1 MQRRTLVGAA
11 LAALTGDA
19 AIVSAQTFP
28 AQPIHIVVPFPPG
41 GGTDALARAIQEPMQ
56 RSLGGTII
64 IDNKGG
70 GGGSIAHE
78 FVAKQPA
85 DGHWMVVG
93 ANNLPL
99 YPHIVAKLGFDA
111 KTAFVPVGFIAKQE
125 SVLVGSADA
134 PWADLKAI
142 IAAAKAAPGSVQ
154 YGTAG
159 LTTPM
164 HLSAEQF
171 AMLNGIKLTHVPFR
185 GTGPLVTDLLG
196 GHIKLG
202 MSSITSVAPQIA
214 AGKLKPYAMASLE
227 RSALAPTIPTFKEL
241 GAGDVDGTIV
251 YTLLAPAGTPP
262 AVVTK
267 LNEAL
272 NAAVATPEA
281 KADLAKRGF
290 VAMGGTPQQL
300 GDWLKVQEPIWVPVL
315 KAAGNYHRIKE
326 RRVLR
331 SASHSAASPSMSCSD
346 RADNSRRYP
355 PACPV
360 RRSTRHRSWPRWR
373 PALPPAA

>member
-1 MQRRTLVGAA
+1 MSVHRRVFVASLGA
-11 LAALTGDA
+11 LAASGSTA
-19 AIVSAQTFP
+19 WAQAFP
-28 AQPIHIVVPFPPG
+28 SQPVHVVVPFPPG

-64 IDNKGG
+64 VDNKGG
-70 GGGSIAHE
+70 GGGNIAHD

-85 DGHWMVVG
+85 DGHWMVVS

-99 YPHIVAKLGFDA
+99 YPYIVAKLGYDP
-111 KTAFVPVGFIAKQE
+111 KTAFIPIGFIAKQE

-164 HLSAEQF
+164 HLSTEQF
-171 AMLNGIKLTHVPFR
+171 AMLNGLKLTHVPFR

-227 RSALAPTIPTFKEL
+227 RSSVAPDIPTFKEL

-262 AVVTK
+262 AVVAK
-267 LNEAL
+267 LNKAL
-272 NAAVATPEA
+272 NDAVSTPEG
-281 KADLAKRGF
+281 KDDLKKRGF

-300 GDWLKVQEPIWVPVL
+300 GDWLKIQEPIWVPVL
-315 KAAGNYHRIKE
+315 QAAGIKPE
-326 RRVLR
+326 
-331 SASHSAASPSMSCSD
+331 
-346 RADNSRRYP
+346 
-355 PACPV
+355 
-360 RRSTRHRSWPRWR
+360 
-373 PALPPAA
+373 

>member
-1 MQRRTLVGAA
+1 MIQRRTVLKLPLAA
-11 LAALTGDA
+11 LAAGGVPA
-19 AIVSAQTFP
+19 AQAQTFP
-28 AQPIHIVVPFPPG
+28 SQPVHIVVPFPPG

-56 RSLGGTII
+56 KALGGTGAGTVIV
-64 IDNKGG
+64 DNKGG

-85 DGHWMVVG
+85 DGHWMVVS

-111 KTAFVPVGFIAKQE
+111 KTAFVPIGFIAKQE
-125 SVLVGSADA
+125 SVLVGSLDA
-134 PWADLKAI
+134 PWPDLKAI

-164 HLSAEQF
+164 HLSTEQF
-171 AMLNGIKLTHVPFR
+171 AMLNGIRLTHVPFR

-214 AGKLKPYAMASLE
+214 AGKLKAYAMASLE
-227 RSALAPTIPTFKEL
+227 RSSVAPTMPTFKEL

-262 AVVTK
+262 AVIAR

-272 NAAVATPEA
+272 NAAVATPEQ

-300 GDWLKVQEPIWVPVL
+300 ADWLKVQEPIWVPVL
-315 KAAGNYHRIKE
+315 QAAGIKPE
-326 RRVLR
+326 
-331 SASHSAASPSMSCSD
+331 
-346 RADNSRRYP
+346 
-355 PACPV
+355 
-360 RRSTRHRSWPRWR
+360 
-373 PALPPAA
+373 

>member
-1 MQRRTLVGAA
+1 MRKSAHQSILSRRHVLRLPAAAAIATAA
-11 LAALTGDA
+11 LPAW
-19 AIVSAQTFP
+19 AQSFP
-28 AQPIHIVVPFPPG
+28 SQPVHIVVPFPPG
-41 GGTDALARAIQEPMQ
+41 GGTDALARAVQEPMQ
-56 RSLGGTII
+56 KALGGTVI

-85 DGHWMVVG
+85 DGHWMVVS

-111 KTAFVPVGFIAKQE
+111 KTAFVPIGFIAKQE
-125 SVLVGSADA
+125 SVLVGSLDA
-134 PWADLKAI
+134 PWPDLKAI

-164 HLSAEQF
+164 HLSTEQF
-171 AMLNGIKLTHVPFR
+171 AMLNGLKLTHVPFR

-227 RSALAPTIPTFKEL
+227 RSSVAPTIPTFKEL

-262 AVVTK
+262 ATVAR
-267 LNEAL
+267 LNQAL
-272 NAAVATPEA
+272 NAAVATPSQKE
-281 KADLAKRGF
+281 DLAKRGF
-290 VAMGGTPQQL
+290 VAMGGTPEQL
-300 GDWLKVQEPIWVPVL
+300 ADWLKLQEQIWVPVL
-315 KAAGNYHRIKE
+315 QAAGIKPE
-326 RRVLR
+326 
-331 SASHSAASPSMSCSD
+331 
-346 RADNSRRYP
+346 
-355 PACPV
+355 
-360 RRSTRHRSWPRWR
+360 
-373 PALPPAA
+373 

>member
-11 LAALTGDA
+11 LSALTGDA

-70 GGGSIAHE
+70 GGGNIAHE

-85 DGHWMVVG
+85 DGHWMIVSS
-93 ANNLPL
+93 NNLVL
-99 YPHIVAKLGFDA
+99 YPYIVAKLGYDPQS
-111 KTAFVPVGFIAKQE
+111 AFVPIGFIAKQE

-134 PWADLKAI
+134 PWPNLAAI

-164 HLSAEQF
+164 HLSTEQF
-171 AMLNGIKLTHVPFR
+171 AMLNGLKLTHVPFR

-202 MSSITSVAPQIA
+202 MSSITSVAAQIV

-227 RSALAPTIPTFKEL
+227 RSSVAPDIPTFKEL
-241 GAGDVDGTIV
+241 DAGDVDGTIV
-251 YTLLAPAGTPP
+251 YALLAPAGTPQV
-262 AVVTK
+262 AI
-267 LNEAL
+267 ARL
-272 NAAVATPEA
+272 NAAVNDAVSTPDGKE
-281 KADLAKRGF
+281 DLRKRGF

-300 GDWLKVQEPIWVPVL
+300 GDWLKTQAAIWVPVL
-315 KAAGNYHRIKE
+315 QAPGIKPE
-326 RRVLR
+326 
-331 SASHSAASPSMSCSD
+331 
-346 RADNSRRYP
+346 
-355 PACPV
+355 
-360 RRSTRHRSWPRWR
+360 
-373 PALPPAA
+373 

>member
-64 IDNKGG
+64 IDNKSG

-134 PWADLKAI
+134 PWTDLKAI

-315 KAAGNYHRIKE
+315 QAAGIKPE
-326 RRVLR
+326 
-331 SASHSAASPSMSCSD
+331 
-346 RADNSRRYP
+346 
-355 PACPV
+355 
-360 RRSTRHRSWPRWR
+360 
-373 PALPPAA
+373 

>member
-1 MQRRTLVGAA
+1 MIPRRTILKLPLAA
-11 LAALTGDA
+11 LAAGGGPA
-19 AIVSAQTFP
+19 AQGQTFP
-28 AQPIHIVVPFPPG
+28 SQPVHIVVPFPPG

-56 RSLGGTII
+56 KALGGTGAGTVIV
-64 IDNKGG
+64 DNKGG

-85 DGHWMVVG
+85 DGHWMVVS

-111 KTAFVPVGFIAKQE
+111 KTAFVPIGFIAKQE
-125 SVLVGSADA
+125 SVLVGSLDA
-134 PWADLKAI
+134 PWPDLKAI
-142 IAAAKAAPGSVQ
+142 IAAARAAPGSVQ

-164 HLSAEQF
+164 HLSTEQF
-171 AMLNGIKLTHVPFR
+171 AMLNGIRLTHVPFR

-214 AGKLKPYAMASLE
+214 AGKLKAYAMASLE
-227 RSALAPTIPTFKEL
+227 RSSVAPTIPTFKEL

-251 YTLLAPAGTPP
+251 YTLLAPAGTPL
-262 AVVTK
+262 AVIER

-272 NAAVATPEA
+272 NAAVATPEQ

-300 GDWLKVQEPIWVPVL
+300 ADWLKVQEPIWVPVL
-315 KAAGNYHRIKE
+315 QAAGIKPE
-326 RRVLR
+326 
-331 SASHSAASPSMSCSD
+331 
-346 RADNSRRYP
+346 
-355 PACPV
+355 
-360 RRSTRHRSWPRWR
+360 
-373 PALPPAA
+373 

>member
-1 MQRRTLVGAA
+1 MLKRRHA
-11 LAALTGDA
+11 LAGALLTVAGVSSRTA
-19 AIVSAQTFP
+19 AQSFP
-28 AQPIHIVVPFPPG
+28 TQPVHVVVPFPPG

-56 RSLGGTII
+56 KALGGTIVV
-64 IDNKGG
+64 DNKGG
-70 GGGSIAHE
+70 GGGSIAHD

-85 DGHWMVVG
+85 DGHWIVVG

-99 YPHIVAKLGFDA
+99 YPYTVARLGFDA
-111 KTAFVPVGFIAKQE
+111 KTAFAPVGFIAKQE

-142 IAAAKAAPGSVQ
+142 MAAAKAAPGSVQ

-164 HLSAEQF
+164 HLSTEQW
-171 AMLNGIKLTHVPFR
+171 AMMNGLKLTHVPFR

-202 MSSITSVAPQIA
+202 MSSITSVAGHIA

-227 RSALAPTIPTFKEL
+227 RSSVAPAIPTFKEL

-251 YTLLAPAGTPP
+251 YTLLVPAATPAP
-262 AVVTK
+262 VVAK
-267 LNEAL
+267 LNAAL
-272 NAAVATPEA
+272 NAAVSTPEG
-281 KADLAKRGF
+281 KEDLKKRGF

-315 KAAGNYHRIKE
+315 KHAGVKPE
-326 RRVLR
+326 
-331 SASHSAASPSMSCSD
+331 
-346 RADNSRRYP
+346 
-355 PACPV
+355 
-360 RRSTRHRSWPRWR
+360 
-373 PALPPAA
+373 

>member
-1 MQRRTLVGAA
+1 MKRRTLILAS
-11 LAALTGDA
+11 LAASA
-19 AIVSAQTFP
+19 AGGAGAQQTFP
-28 AQPIHIVVPFPPG
+28 SQPIKVVVPYPPG

-56 RSLGGTII
+56 KSLGGTII

-70 GGGSIAHE
+70 GGGNIAHD
-78 FVAKQPA
+78 FVANQPA
-85 DGHWMVVG
+85 DGHWMVVS

-99 YPHIVAKLGFDA
+99 YPYIVAKLGYDP

-134 PWADLKAI
+134 PWPDLKAI

-164 HLSAEQF
+164 HLSTEQF

-185 GTGPLVTDLLG
+185 GTGPLVSDLLG

-227 RSALAPTIPTFKEL
+227 RSSVAPEIPTFKEL

-262 AVVTK
+262 AVVAK
-267 LNEAL
+267 LNKAL
-272 NAAVATPEA
+272 NDAVSTPEG
-281 KADLAKRGF
+281 KEDLKKRGF

-300 GDWLKVQEPIWVPVL
+300 GDWLKIQEPIWVPVL
-315 KAAGNYHRIKE
+315 QAAGIKPE
-326 RRVLR
+326 
-331 SASHSAASPSMSCSD
+331 
-346 RADNSRRYP
+346 
-355 PACPV
+355 
-360 RRSTRHRSWPRWR
+360 
-373 PALPPAA
+373 

>member
-1 MQRRTLVGAA
+1 MIHRRSVFKLP
-11 LAALTGDA
+11 LAAVA
-19 AIVSAQTFP
+19 AGGISAAQAQTFP
-28 AQPIHIVVPFPPG
+28 SQPVHIVVPFPPG

-56 RSLGGTII
+56 KALGGVGGGTVIV
-64 IDNKGG
+64 DNKGG

-85 DGHWMVVG
+85 DGHWMVVS

-111 KTAFVPVGFIAKQE
+111 KTAFVPIGFIAKQE
-125 SVLVGSADA
+125 SVLVGSLDA
-134 PWADLKAI
+134 PWPDLKAI

-164 HLSAEQF
+164 HLSTEQF

-227 RSALAPTIPTFKEL
+227 RSSVAPTIPTFKEL

-262 AVVTK
+262 AVVAR
-267 LNEAL
+267 LNQAL
-272 NAAVATPEA
+272 NAAVATPEQ

-290 VAMGGTPQQL
+290 VAMGGTPEQL
-300 GDWLKVQEPIWVPVL
+300 ADWLKVQEPIWVPVL
-315 KAAGNYHRIKE
+315 QAAGIKPE
-326 RRVLR
+326 
-331 SASHSAASPSMSCSD
+331 
-346 RADNSRRYP
+346 
-355 PACPV
+355 
-360 RRSTRHRSWPRWR
+360 
-373 PALPPAA
+373 

>member
-1 MQRRTLVGAA
+1 MRVNRRAVVASLGAF
-11 LAALTGDA
+11 AASVPVA
-19 AIVSAQTFP
+19 WAQGFP
-28 AQPIHIVVPFPPG
+28 SQPMHLVVPFPPG

-70 GGGSIAHE
+70 GGGNIAHE
-78 FVAKQPA
+78 FVANQHA
-85 DGHWMVVG
+85 DGHCMVVSS
-93 ANNLPL
+93 NNLPL
-99 YPHIVAKLGFDA
+99 NPYIAAKLGFDPR
-111 KTAFVPVGFIAKQE
+111 TAFAPIGFIAKQE

-142 IAAAKAAPGSVQ
+142 IAAARAAPGSVQ

-164 HLSAEQF
+164 HLSTEQF

-185 GTGPLVTDLLG
+185 GTGPLVSDLLG

-227 RSALAPTIPTFKEL
+227 RSSVAPDIPTFKEL
-241 GAGDVDGTIV
+241 GAGDVDGTIA

-262 AVVTK
+262 AVIAK
-267 LNEAL
+267 LNKAL
-272 NAAVATPEA
+272 NDAVSTPEA
-281 KADLAKRGF
+281 KEDLRKRGF

-300 GDWLKVQEPIWVPVL
+300 ADWLKIQEPIWVPVL
-315 KAAGNYHRIKE
+315 QAAGIKPE
-326 RRVLR
+326 
-331 SASHSAASPSMSCSD
+331 
-346 RADNSRRYP
+346 
-355 PACPV
+355 
-360 RRSTRHRSWPRWR
+360 
-373 PALPPAA
+373 

>member
-1 MQRRTLVGAA
+1 MNTRRSLLLLP
-11 LAALTGDA
+11 LAATA
-19 AIVSAQTFP
+19 AGGFPAKAQTFP
-28 AQPIHIVVPFPPG
+28 SQPVHVVVPFPPG
-41 GGTDALARAIQEPMQ
+41 GGTDALVRAIQEPMQ
-56 RSLGGTII
+56 KALGGTII
-64 IDNKGG
+64 VDNKGG

-85 DGHWMVVG
+85 DGHWMVVS

-99 YPHIVAKLGFDA
+99 YPYIIAKLGFDA
-111 KTAFVPVGFIAKQE
+111 KTAFVPIGFIAKQE

-164 HLSAEQF
+164 HLSTEQF
-171 AMLNGIKLTHVPFR
+171 AMLNGLKLTHVPFR

-227 RSALAPTIPTFKEL
+227 RSSVAPNIPTFKEL

-262 AVVTK
+262 AVVAK
-267 LNEAL
+267 LNKAL
-272 NAAVATPEA
+272 NDAVSTAEG
-281 KADLAKRGF
+281 KEDLKKRGF

-300 GDWLKVQEPIWVPVL
+300 GDWLKIQEPIWVPVL
-315 KAAGNYHRIKE
+315 QAAGIKPE
-326 RRVLR
+326 
-331 SASHSAASPSMSCSD
+331 
-346 RADNSRRYP
+346 
-355 PACPV
+355 
-360 RRSTRHRSWPRWR
+360 
-373 PALPPAA
+373 

>member
-1 MQRRTLVGAA
+1 MIQRRTVLKLPLAA
-11 LAALTGDA
+11 LAAGGVPA
-19 AIVSAQTFP
+19 AQAQTFP
-28 AQPIHIVVPFPPG
+28 SQPVHIVVPFPPG

-56 RSLGGTII
+56 KALGGTGAGTVIV
-64 IDNKGG
+64 DNKGG

-85 DGHWMVVG
+85 DGHWMVVS

-111 KTAFVPVGFIAKQE
+111 KTAFVPIGFIAKQE
-125 SVLVGSADA
+125 SVLVGSLDA
-134 PWADLKAI
+134 PWPDLKAI
-142 IAAAKAAPGSVQ
+142 IAAARAAPGSVQ

-164 HLSAEQF
+164 HLSTEQF
-171 AMLNGIKLTHVPFR
+171 AMLNGIRLTHVPFR

-214 AGKLKPYAMASLE
+214 AGKLKAYAMASLE
-227 RSALAPTIPTFKEL
+227 RSSVAPTIPTFKEL

-251 YTLLAPAGTPP
+251 YTLLAPAGTPL
-262 AVVTK
+262 AVIER

-272 NAAVATPEA
+272 NAAVATPEQ

-300 GDWLKVQEPIWVPVL
+300 ADWLKVQEPIWVPVL
-315 KAAGNYHRIKE
+315 QAAGIKPE
-326 RRVLR
+326 
-331 SASHSAASPSMSCSD
+331 
-346 RADNSRRYP
+346 
-355 PACPV
+355 
-360 RRSTRHRSWPRWR
+360 
-373 PALPPAA
+373 

>member
-1 MQRRTLVGAA
+1 MNTRRSLLLLP
-11 LAALTGDA
+11 LAAA
-19 AIVSAQTFP
+19 AAGGLPVYAQTFP
-28 AQPIHIVVPFPPG
+28 SQPVHIVVPFPPG
-41 GGTDALARAIQEPMQ
+41 GGTDALARAVQEPMQ
-56 RSLGGTII
+56 RSLGGTVI

-70 GGGSIAHE
+70 GGGNIAHD
-78 FVAKQPA
+78 FVANQPA
-85 DGHWMVVG
+85 DGHWMVVS

-99 YPHIVAKLGFDA
+99 YPYIVAKLGYDP
-111 KTAFVPVGFIAKQE
+111 KTAFVPIGFIAKQE

-134 PWADLKAI
+134 PWPDLKAI

-164 HLSAEQF
+164 HLSTEQF
-171 AMLNGIKLTHVPFR
+171 AMMNGLKLTHVPFR
-185 GTGPLVTDLLG
+185 GTGPLVSDLLG

-227 RSALAPTIPTFKEL
+227 RSSVAPDIPTFKEL

-267 LNEAL
+267 LNKAL
-272 NAAVATPEA
+272 NDAVSTPEGRE
-281 KADLAKRGF
+281 DLKKRGF

-300 GDWLKVQEPIWVPVL
+300 ADWLKIQEPIWVPVL
-315 KAAGNYHRIKE
+315 QAAGIKPE
-326 RRVLR
+326 
-331 SASHSAASPSMSCSD
+331 
-346 RADNSRRYP
+346 
-355 PACPV
+355 
-360 RRSTRHRSWPRWR
+360 
-373 PALPPAA
+373 

>member
-1 MQRRTLVGAA
+1 M
-11 LAALTGDA
+11 
-19 AIVSAQTFP
+19 
-28 AQPIHIVVPFPPG
+28 VVPFPPG

-64 IDNKGG
+64 VDNKGG
-70 GGGSIAHE
+70 GGGNIAHE
-78 FVAKQPA
+78 FVANQPG
-85 DGHWMVVG
+85 DGHWMVVS

-99 YPHIVAKLGFDA
+99 YPYIVARLGYDP

-134 PWADLKAI
+134 PWPDLKAI

-164 HLSAEQF
+164 HLSTEQF
-171 AMLNGIKLTHVPFR
+171 AMLNGLKLTHVPFR
-185 GTGPLVTDLLG
+185 GTGPLVSDLLG

-227 RSALAPTIPTFKEL
+227 RSSVAPGIPTFKEL

-251 YTLLAPAGTPP
+251 YTLLATAGTPP
-262 AVVTK
+262 AVVAK
-267 LNEAL
+267 LNKAL
-272 NAAVATPEA
+272 NDAVSTPAARE
-281 KADLAKRGF
+281 DLSKRGF

-300 GDWLKVQEPIWVPVL
+300 ADWLKVQEPIWVPVL
-315 KAAGNYHRIKE
+315 QAAGIKPE
-326 RRVLR
+326 
-331 SASHSAASPSMSCSD
+331 
-346 RADNSRRYP
+346 
-355 PACPV
+355 
-360 RRSTRHRSWPRWR
+360 
-373 PALPPAA
+373 

>member
-1 MQRRTLVGAA
+1 VSVHRRAFVASLCV
-11 LAALTGDA
+11 LAASGPA
-19 AIVSAQTFP
+19 AWAQTFP
-28 AQPIHIVVPFPPG
+28 SQPVHIVVPFPPG

-56 RSLGGTII
+56 KALGGTVIV
-64 IDNKGG
+64 DNKGG

-85 DGHWMVVG
+85 DGHWMVVS

-134 PWADLKAI
+134 PWADVKAI
-142 IAAAKAAPGSVQ
+142 VAAAKAAPGSVQ

-164 HLSAEQF
+164 HLSTEQF

-202 MSSITSVAPQIA
+202 MSSITSVAPQMA

-227 RSALAPTIPTFKEL
+227 RSSVAPGVPTFKEL
-241 GAGDVDGTIV
+241 GFGDVDGTIV
-251 YTLLAPAGTPP
+251 YTLLAPSGTPSL
-262 AVVTK
+262 VVAK

-281 KADLAKRGF
+281 REDLAKRGF

-300 GDWLKVQEPIWVPVL
+300 GDWLNLQEAIWVPVL
-315 KAAGNYHRIKE
+315 QAAGIKPE
-326 RRVLR
+326 
-331 SASHSAASPSMSCSD
+331 
-346 RADNSRRYP
+346 
-355 PACPV
+355 
-360 RRSTRHRSWPRWR
+360 
-373 PALPPAA
+373 

>member
-1 MQRRTLVGAA
+1 MRESARQSILSRRHVLRLPAAAA
-11 LAALTGDA
+11 LAAAGLPA
-19 AIVSAQTFP
+19 WAQTFP
-28 AQPIHIVVPFPPG
+28 SQPVHIVVPFPPG
-41 GGTDALARAIQEPMQ
+41 GGTDALARAVQEPMQ
-56 RSLGGTII
+56 KALGSGTVIV
-64 IDNKGG
+64 DNKGG

-78 FVAKQPA
+78 FVAKQPP
-85 DGHWMVVG
+85 DGHWLVVS

-111 KTAFVPVGFIAKQE
+111 KTAFVPIGFIAKQE
-125 SVLVGSADA
+125 SVLVGSLDA
-134 PWADLKAI
+134 PWPDLKAI

-164 HLSAEQF
+164 HLSTEQF
-171 AMLNGIKLTHVPFR
+171 AMLNGIRLTHVPFR

-227 RSALAPTIPTFKEL
+227 RSSVAPTIPTFKEL

-262 AVVTK
+262 ATVAR
-267 LNEAL
+267 LNQAL
-272 NAAVATPEA
+272 NAAVATPGQ

-290 VAMGGTPQQL
+290 VAMGGTPEQL
-300 GDWLKVQEPIWVPVL
+300 ADWLKVQEPIWVPVL
-315 KAAGNYHRIKE
+315 QAAGVKPE
-326 RRVLR
+326 
-331 SASHSAASPSMSCSD
+331 
-346 RADNSRRYP
+346 
-355 PACPV
+355 
-360 RRSTRHRSWPRWR
+360 
-373 PALPPAA
+373 

>member
-1 MQRRTLVGAA
+1 MYKVVVSA
-11 LAALTGDA
+11 LAVMVAGATMA
-19 AIVSAQTFP
+19 SAQTFP
-28 AQPIHIVVPFPPG
+28 SQPVHVVVPFPPG

-56 RSLGGTII
+56 KALGGTIV

-85 DGHWMVVG
+85 DGHWVVVS

-134 PWADLKAI
+134 PWADLKALV
-142 IAAAKAAPGSVQ
+142 AVAKAAPGTVQ

-171 AMLNGIKLTHVPFR
+171 AMLNGLKLTHVPFR

-202 MSSITSVAPQIA
+202 MSSITSVAPQIQ
-214 AGKLKPYAMASLE
+214 AGKLKPYAMAALE
-227 RSALAPTIPTFKEL
+227 RSSIAPDIPTFKEL
-241 GAGDVDGTIV
+241 GYGDVDGMIV

-262 AVVTK
+262 AVIAK
-267 LNEAL
+267 LNAAL
-272 NAAVATPEA
+272 NAAVATPEGRE
-281 KADLAKRGF
+281 DLKKRGF

-300 GDWLKVQEPIWVPVL
+300 GDWLKMQEPIWVPVL
-315 KAAGNYHRIKE
+315 KAAGVKPE
-326 RRVLR
+326 
-331 SASHSAASPSMSCSD
+331 
-346 RADNSRRYP
+346 
-355 PACPV
+355 
-360 RRSTRHRSWPRWR
+360 
-373 PALPPAA
+373 

>member
-1 MQRRTLVGAA
+1 MIQRRSVLKLPLAA
-11 LAALTGDA
+11 LAAGGVPA
-19 AIVSAQTFP
+19 AQAQTFP
-28 AQPIHIVVPFPPG
+28 SQPVHIVVPFPPG

-56 RSLGGTII
+56 KALAGTVIV
-64 IDNKGG
+64 DNKGG

-85 DGHWMVVG
+85 DGHWMVVS

-111 KTAFVPVGFIAKQE
+111 KTAFVPIGFIAKQE
-125 SVLVGSADA
+125 SVLVGSLDA
-134 PWADLKAI
+134 PWPDLKAI

-164 HLSAEQF
+164 HLSTEQF

-214 AGKLKPYAMASLE
+214 AGKLKAYAMASLE
-227 RSALAPTIPTFKEL
+227 RSSVAPTIPTFKEF

-262 AVVTK
+262 AVIAR

-272 NAAVATPEA
+272 NAAVATPEQ

-300 GDWLKVQEPIWVPVL
+300 ADWLKVQEPIWVPVL
-315 KAAGNYHRIKE
+315 QAAGIKPE
-326 RRVLR
+326 
-331 SASHSAASPSMSCSD
+331 
-346 RADNSRRYP
+346 
-355 PACPV
+355 
-360 RRSTRHRSWPRWR
+360 
-373 PALPPAA
+373 

>member
-1 MQRRTLVGAA
+1 MQRRVFVGAA
-11 LAALTGDA
+11 TAVA
-19 AIVSAQTFP
+19 VSGTMGARAQTFP
-28 AQPIHIVVPFPPG
+28 SQPVHVVVPFPPG

-56 RSLGGTII
+56 KSLGGTIVV
-64 IDNKGG
+64 DNKGG

-85 DGHWMVVG
+85 DGHWMVVS

-99 YPHIVAKLGFDA
+99 YPYTVAKLGFDSN
-111 KTAFVPVGFIAKQE
+111 TAFVPIGFIAKQE

-142 IAAAKAAPGSVQ
+142 ISAAKAAPGSVQ

-164 HLSAEQF
+164 HLSTEQF
-171 AMLNGIKLTHVPFR
+171 AMMNGLKLTHVPFR

-214 AGKLKPYAMASLE
+214 AGKLKPYGMASLE
-227 RSALAPTIPTFKEL
+227 RSSVAPTVPTFKEL

-251 YTLLAPAGTPP
+251 YTLLAPTGTPAP
-262 AVVTK
+262 VVAK
-267 LNEAL
+267 LNQAL
-272 NAAVATPEA
+272 NAAVATPEG
-281 KADLAKRGF
+281 KEDLKKRGF
-290 VAMGGTPQQL
+290 VAMGGTPKEL

-315 KAAGNYHRIKE
+315 QAAGIKPE
-326 RRVLR
+326 
-331 SASHSAASPSMSCSD
+331 
-346 RADNSRRYP
+346 
-355 PACPV
+355 
-360 RRSTRHRSWPRWR
+360 
-373 PALPPAA
+373 

>member
-1 MQRRTLVGAA
+1 MKRLLVLLSCA
-11 LAALTGDA
+11 LAIPAF
-19 AIVSAQTFP
+19 AQTYP
-28 AQPIHIVVPFPPG
+28 TKPIRLVVPFAPG
-41 GGTDALARAIQEPMQ
+41 GSSSIVARAIAAEMEKG
-56 RSLGGTII
+56 LGQTII
-64 IDNKGG
+64 VDNKGG
-70 GGGSIAHE
+70 GGGSIAHD

-85 DGHWMVVG
+85 DGHWMVVS

-99 YPHIVAKLGFDA
+99 YPYTVAKLGFDP
-111 KTAFVPVGFIAKQE
+111 KTAFIPIGFIAKQE

-171 AMLNGIKLTHVPFR
+171 AMLNGLKLTHVPFR

-227 RSALAPTIPTFKEL
+227 RSSVAPTIPTFKEL

-262 AVVTK
+262 AVVAK
-267 LNEAL
+267 LNKAL
-272 NAAVATPEA
+272 NDAVSTPEG
-281 KADLAKRGF
+281 KEDLKKRGF
-290 VAMGGTPQQL
+290 VPMGDTPQQL
-300 GDWLKVQEPIWVPVL
+300 GDWLKIQEPIWVPVL
-315 KAAGNYHRIKE
+315 KEAGIKPE
-326 RRVLR
+326 
-331 SASHSAASPSMSCSD
+331 
-346 RADNSRRYP
+346 
-355 PACPV
+355 
-360 RRSTRHRSWPRWR
+360 
-373 PALPPAA
+373 

>member
-1 MQRRTLVGAA
+1 MRNYGRRSTLSRRGILGLPA
-11 LAALTGDA
+11 A
-19 AIVSAQTFP
+19 AIAAAGLPAWAQSFP
-28 AQPIHIVVPFPPG
+28 SQPVHVVVPFPPG
-41 GGTDALARAIQEPMQ
+41 GGTDSLARAIQEPMQ
-56 RSLGGTII
+56 KALGGTVIV
-64 IDNKGG
+64 DNKGG

-85 DGHWMVVG
+85 DGHWMVVS

-99 YPHIVAKLGFDA
+99 FPHIVARLGFDA

-125 SVLVGSADA
+125 SVLVGSPDA
-134 PWADLKAI
+134 LWPDLKAI
-142 IAAAKAAPGSVQ
+142 IAAAKAVPGSVQ

-164 HLSAEQF
+164 HLSTEQF
-171 AMLNGIKLTHVPFR
+171 AMMNGVKLTHVPFR

-202 MSSITSVAPQIA
+202 MSSITSVAPHIV

-227 RSALAPTIPTFKEL
+227 RSSVAPAIPTFKEL

-251 YTLLAPAGTPP
+251 YTLLAPAGTPS
-262 AVVTK
+262 AVVAK

-272 NAAVATPEA
+272 NAAVATPEQ
-281 KADLAKRGF
+281 KQDLAKRGF

-300 GDWLKVQEPIWVPVL
+300 ADWLNVQEPIWVPVL
-315 KAAGNYHRIKE
+315 QAAG
-326 RRVLR
+326 
-331 SASHSAASPSMSCSD
+331 
-346 RADNSRRYP
+346 
-355 PACPV
+355 V
-360 RRSTRHRSWPRWR
+360 RPE
-373 PALPPAA
+373 

>member
-1 MQRRTLVGAA
+1 MRKSAHQSIVSRRHVLRLPAAAA
-11 LAALTGDA
+11 LAAVA
-19 AIVSAQTFP
+19 PPVWAQTFP
-28 AQPIHIVVPFPPG
+28 SQPVHIVVPFPPG

-56 RSLGGTII
+56 KALGGVGGGTVIV
-64 IDNKGG
+64 DNKGG

-85 DGHWMVVG
+85 DGHWLVVS

-125 SVLVGSADA
+125 SVLVGSLDA
-134 PWADLKAI
+134 PWPDLKAI

-164 HLSAEQF
+164 HLSTEQF
-171 AMLNGIKLTHVPFR
+171 AMLNGIRLTHVPFR

-227 RSALAPTIPTFKEL
+227 RSSVAPTIPTFKEL

-262 AVVTK
+262 ATVAR
-267 LNEAL
+267 LNQAL
-272 NAAVATPEA
+272 NAAVATPA
-281 KADLAKRGF
+281 QKADLAKRGF
-290 VAMGGTPQQL
+290 VAMGGSSQQL
-300 GDWLKVQEPIWVPVL
+300 ADWLKIQEPIWVPVL
-315 KAAGNYHRIKE
+315 KAAGVKPE
-326 RRVLR
+326 
-331 SASHSAASPSMSCSD
+331 
-346 RADNSRRYP
+346 
-355 PACPV
+355 
-360 RRSTRHRSWPRWR
+360 
-373 PALPPAA
+373 

>member
-1 MQRRTLVGAA
+1 MNTRRSLLLLP
-11 LAALTGDA
+11 LAATA
-19 AIVSAQTFP
+19 AGGLPVYAQTFP
-28 AQPIHIVVPFPPG
+28 SQPVHIVVPFPPG
-41 GGTDALARAIQEPMQ
+41 GGTDALARAVQEPMQ
-56 RSLGGTII
+56 RSLGGTVI

-70 GGGSIAHE
+70 GGGNIAHD
-78 FVAKQPA
+78 FVANQPA
-85 DGHWMVVG
+85 DGHWMVVS

-99 YPHIVAKLGFDA
+99 YPYIVAKLGYDP
-111 KTAFVPVGFIAKQE
+111 KTAFVPIGFIAKQE

-134 PWADLKAI
+134 PWPDLKAI

-164 HLSAEQF
+164 HLSTEQF
-171 AMLNGIKLTHVPFR
+171 AMMNGLKLTHVPFR
-185 GTGPLVTDLLG
+185 GTGPLVSDLLG

-227 RSALAPTIPTFKEL
+227 RSSVAPDIPTFKEL

-267 LNEAL
+267 LNKAL
-272 NAAVATPEA
+272 NDAVSTPEGRE
-281 KADLAKRGF
+281 DLKKRGF

-300 GDWLKVQEPIWVPVL
+300 ADWLKIQEPIWVPVL
-315 KAAGNYHRIKE
+315 QAAGIKPE
-326 RRVLR
+326 
-331 SASHSAASPSMSCSD
+331 
-346 RADNSRRYP
+346 
-355 PACPV
+355 
-360 RRSTRHRSWPRWR
+360 
-373 PALPPAA
+373 